1 MAQIDVSDLLLDP
14 DFVNPLTLI
23 HRAPVVNGFGE
34 NKLVETCEE
43 TVGSVQPA
51 SGKTIQRLPDALRV
65 ANVSSFWI
73 KAGIVADST
82 CAYPDVISFNGKR
95 YAVQTVND
103 WSNWG
108 AGWVEG
114 TCVVER
120 PGG

>member
-14 DFVNPLTLI
+14 DFINPLKLI
-23 HRAPVVNGFGE
+23 HRTPVVNGHGE
-34 NKLVETCEE
+34 NQLVETCED

-65 ANVSSFWI
+65 GNVSSFWI
-73 KAGIVADST
+73 KAGIVADSS
-82 CAYPDVISFNGKR
+82 CKYPDLISFRGKR
-95 YAVQTVND
+95 YAVQTVDD

-108 AGWVEG
+108 AGWMRG
-114 TCVVER
+114 TCVAER